1 MAQTDAQQ
9 QDRTEQPSAKKL
21 ADARRRGQ
29 VPRSRE
35 LGTTAVMLAAAGAF
49 LLLRPVFSDGLRAV
63 LVRGLDVDR
72 AHAIDSTSLPRLFGE
87 AVFSGFEL
95 LAPLWLVLAAAA
107 VAGPLALGG
116 WAFSFEQLT
125 PKLEKLDPVKGLKRV
140 FGWTGLSEL
149 GKALFKFLIVGAAA
163 VTLIWWLAPDFMRLG
178 SLSVEAGLGR
188 AAWLTAICYA
198 GFSAA
203 LVLIAAYDVPFQYWH
218 FRRQMRMTKQE
229 VKDEQKET
237 EGRPDV
243 RQRIRE
249 AQHDIATRKMLA
261 DVKTADVITTN
272 PTHFAVAIRY
282 DADSMRAPR
291 VIAKGADLL
300 AMTIRRIGQAHSVPI
315 FEHAPLARALYHNTN
330 VGQEIS
336 PRLYVA
342 VAQVLTYVY
351 QLTGRAPL
359 KSGVRPVRPDPDIA
373 EDLLVPWRVRRRA
386 ERGLGA

>member
-21 ADARRRGQ
+21 ADARRKGQ
-29 VPRSRE
+29 VPRSKE
-35 LGTTAVMLAAAGAF
+35 LGATAVMLAAAMAF
-49 LLLRPVFSDGLRAV
+49 VLMRPLFSEGLRGV
-63 LVRGLDVDR
+63 LTTGLDVQRDDV
-72 AHAIDSTSLPRLFGE
+72 IDSASLPRLFGE
-87 AVFSGFEL
+87 AVFSGLEL
-95 LAPLWLVLAAAA
+95 LAPLWIVLAVAA

-116 WAFSFEQLT
+116 WTFSFELLT
-125 PKLEKLDPVKGLKRV
+125 PKLEKLDPIKGLKRV

-149 GKALFKFLIVGAAA
+149 GKALFKFLIVGVAA
-163 VTLIWWLAPDFMRLG
+163 VTLMWWLAPDFMRLG
-178 SLSVEAGLGR
+178 ALSVEVGLGR
-188 AAWLTAICYA
+188 AARLATICYTGLA
-198 GFSAA
+198 AA
-203 LVLIAAYDVPFQYWH
+203 LVLIAAYDVPFQHWQ

-249 AQHDIATRKMLA
+249 AQQDVATRRMLA
-261 DVKTADVITTN
+261 DVHTADVIMTN

-282 DADSMRAPR
+282 DADAMRAPR

-315 FEHAPLARALYHNTN
+315 FEHAPLAQALYHNTN

-342 VAQVLTYVY
+342 VAQVLTYIY

-359 KSGVRPVRPDPDIA
+359 RSGQRPVPPDPDVA